1 MWLPHGPNCLLV
13 GQQLTLEFP
22 SLLMVAGGEPE
33 AHDKVSGTAPCCA
46 AVISLAFEMST
57 LPAFHQ
63 NTDQVSLGIAID
75 DDD

>member
-1 MWLPHGPNCLLV
+1 
-13 GQQLTLEFP
+13 
-22 SLLMVAGGEPE
+22 
-33 AHDKVSGTAPCCA
+33 
-46 AVISLAFEMST
+46 VISLAFEMPT